1 MSVQRVIAA
10 VVLGMTAIVPI
21 AALSQTEEPRA
32 PEQVFSTRCA
42 YCHDATGWGTRAL
55 ARRMPESEAPLLDRK
70 DLPPAYTVYVVRRG
84 IGSMPQFNPSELTDK
99 ELESLANW
107 LENRR

>member
-42 YCHDATGWGTRAL
+42 YCHDAAGWGTRAL

-70 DLPPAYTVYVVRRG
+70 DLPPAYTV
-84 IGSMPQFNPSELTDK
+84 T
-99 ELESLANW
+99 
-107 LENRR
+107 

>member
-1 MSVQRVIAA
+1 
-10 VVLGMTAIVPI
+10 MTAIVPI

-55 ARRMPESEAPLLDRK
+55 ARRMPESEAALL
-70 DLPPAYTVYVVRRG
+70 
-84 IGSMPQFNPSELTDK
+84 PSELTDK
-99 ELESLANW
+99 ELEDLANW

>member
-1 MSVQRVIAA
+1 MSVPRVIAA
-10 VVLGMTAIVPI
+10 VVLGTTAIVPI

-42 YCHDATGWGTRAL
+42 YCHDAAGWGTRAL
-55 ARRMPESEAPLLDRK
+55 ARRMPESEAALLDRK

>member
-1 MSVQRVIAA
+1 MSVPRVIAA
-10 VVLGMTAIVPI
+10 VVLGTTAIVPI

-42 YCHDATGWGTRAL
+42 YCHDAAGCGTRAL

-84 IGSMPQFNPSELTDK
+84 IGSMPQFNPSELTDT
-99 ELESLANW
+99 ELEDLANW
-107 LENRR
+107 LANRR